1 MTEPKALIEQ
11 LDFAGLGPIDRDVVE
26 EIIAQ
31 RETCLPLLLEV
42 IHTDEQDDTL
52 LARALALI
60 GEVGDPNLLTE
71 ITAFFADADAD
82 EDAVSECA
90 EWAAR
95 RLARRLPAETLAE
108 IARLSA
114 TGDIL
119 QLSDLLKVLMTMH
132 AAPGRSDVLL
142 GFAPRLNDL
151 DEDDRPMLAVSMAM
165 TAMFIEG
172 PRSELVKQ
180 VRQSCGPYIIRDAE
194 SVLKEAEDELTKKP
208 FDPNEPDADVFDLV
222 CSGFDEEQTG
232 TFERE
237 EPKVGRNDPCPCG
250 SGKKYKK
257 CHGA

>member
-1 MTEPKALIEQ
+1 MTEPKELIDQ
-11 LDFAGLGPIDRDVVE
+11 LDFAGLGPVDRDVVE

-31 RETCLPLLLEV
+31 REACLPLLLEV
-42 IHTDEQDDTL
+42 THDDVDETL

-60 GEVGDPNLLTE
+60 GEIGDASLLTE
-71 ITAFFADADAD
+71 VTAFFADADED

-95 RLARRLPAETLAE
+95 RLARRLPTETLAE

-119 QLSDLLKVLMTMH
+119 QLCDLLKVLMTMH
-132 AAPGRSDVLL
+132 GASGRSQALL

-165 TAMFIEG
+165 AAMFVDG

-180 VRQSCGPYIIRDAE
+180 VRQLSGKYIIRDAE
-194 SVLKEAEDELTKKP
+194 EVLKEAERELTKKP
-208 FDPNEPDADVFDLV
+208 VDPNEPDSDVFELV
-222 CSGFDEEQTG
+222 CSGFDEEMTG
-232 TFERE
+232 TYERE